1 MKKSA
6 FLMSGLF
13 LVAAAM
19 PALAQETAE
28 DKQADTAAVEV
39 EKTAA
44 TPEGQERVANK
55 IKTQFGVDDARVQAM
70 KDSGL
75 NNGEIQVALALAQGM
90 PGGIND
96 ENVQKLTALRQGPP
110 KAGWGKIAKDL
121 GLKVGPAIAKA
132 KKAAAE
138 LRKEE
143 AKAKKDKAAKEGKEK
158 KEKAMK
164 EAKEKKGGK
173 DMKGD
178 KPAKMDK
185 PAKGGG
191 KK

>member
-1 MKKSA
+1 MKRSA

-13 LVAAAM
+13 LLAAAM
-19 PALAQETAE
+19 PALAQETTE

-44 TPEGQERVANK
+44 TPEGQERVAAK
-55 IKTQFGVDDARVQAM
+55 IKAQFGVDDARVQAM

-75 NNGEIQVALALAQGM
+75 NNGEIQIALALAQGM
-90 PGGIND
+90 PGGITD

-121 GLKVGPAIAKA
+121 GLKIGPAIAKT

-143 AKAKKDKAAKEGKEK
+143 AKAKKA
-158 KEKAMK
+158 KAMK

-173 DMKGD
+173 GMKGGKGD
-178 KPAKMDK
+178 KPAKMDR

>member
-6 FLMSGLF
+6 FLISGLF
-13 LVAAAM
+13 LIAAAI
-19 PALAQETAE
+19 PALAQENME

-44 TPEGQERVANK
+44 TPEGQERVAGK
-55 IKTQFGVDDARVQAM
+55 IKAQFGVDDARVQAM
-70 KDSGL
+70 KTSGL
-75 NNGEIQVALALAQGM
+75 SNGEIQIALALAQSM

-96 ENVQKLTALRQGPP
+96 ENVQKLTALRMGPP

-143 AKAKKDKAAKEGKEK
+143 AKARKD
-158 KEKAMK
+158 KAMK
-164 EAKEKKGGK
+164 EGGMKGGKEMKGGK

-178 KPAKMDK
+178 MHMKGERPARMERPEK
-185 PAKGGG
+185 GG

>member
-1 MKKSA
+1 MKRSA
-6 FLMSGLF
+6 FLISGLF
-13 LVAAAM
+13 LLGAAM
-19 PALAQETAE
+19 PALAQETPE
-28 DKQADTAAVEV
+28 DKQADKAVMEM
-39 EKTAA
+39 EKNAA
-44 TPEGQERVANK
+44 TTEGQERVANK
-55 IKTQFGVDDARVQAM
+55 IKSQFGVDDARVQAM
-70 KDSGL
+70 KTSGL

-90 PGGIND
+90 PGGITD
-96 ENVQKLTALRQGPP
+96 ENVQKLTALRMGPP

-121 GLKVGPAIAKA
+121 GLKVGPAISKA

-143 AKAKKDKAAKEGKEK
+143 AKAK

-173 DMKGD
+173 DMKGEMHMKGD
-178 KPAKMDK
+178 RPEKPARMDRPEK
-185 PAKGGG
+185 GG

>member
-1 MKKSA
+1 MKRSA
-6 FLMSGLF
+6 FLISGLF
-13 LVAAAM
+13 LIAAAM
-19 PALAQETAE
+19 PALAQETPE

-44 TPEGQERVANK
+44 TPEGQERAANK
-55 IKTQFGVDDARVQAM
+55 IKTQFGVDDARVQGM

-75 NNGEIQVALALAQGM
+75 NNGEIQIALALAQGM
-90 PGGIND
+90 PGGITD

-121 GLKVGPAIAKA
+121 GLKVGPAISKA

-143 AKAKKDKAAKEGKEK
+143 AKAKKEK
-158 KEKAMK
+158 TMK
-164 EAKEKKGGK
+164 EAKERKGDKG
-173 DMKGD
+173 MKGERHEKHERHE

-185 PAKGGG
+185 PEKGGG

>member
-1 MKKSA
+1 MKRSA
-6 FLMSGLF
+6 FMLAGLF
-13 LVAAAM
+13 LLAAAI
-19 PALAQETAE
+19 PALAQETPE
-28 DKQADTAAVEV
+28 DKQADKAVMEM
-39 EKTAA
+39 EKNAA

-75 NNGEIQVALALAQGM
+75 SNGEIQIALALAQGM

-121 GLKVGPAIAKA
+121 GLKVGPAISKA

-143 AKAKKDKAAKEGKEK
+143 AKAKR
-158 KEKAMK
+158 EKAMK
-164 EAKEKKGGK
+164 EAKERKGGK
-173 DMKGD
+173 NMKGD
-178 KPAKMDK
+178 RPEKPAKMDR
-185 PAKGGG
+185 PEKGGG